1 MKYLKLYGTIIVLI
15 FVCQIS
21 FGQKLTLNDIESI
34 CTKSNWE
41 SVNQFLMNKN
51 WEYYE
56 SEKGNSEKYS
66 TITWSFNK
74 SYGDKAS
81 AWFYLYTYE
90 GFPNKISYSVFNK
103 PSYTA
108 IQKSLKS
115 KGYKL
120 QNSEIEDNELISTY
134 TNNRF
139 LLKITTE
146 KREKEDSYSSFDES
160 ITAYRFLLIK
170 KSSIYDPDNG
180 KKTDYYYGNTKQAEY
195 TMVNGKMNGALKV
208 YYENGRLKKTG
219 NYKNGFASGKFTE
232 YDENGNKT
240 FEYNLTNDKKNGKLI
255 SYENNKIS
263 YSTHYKDDV
272 QNGERIEYYYDAETG
287 RCNIKLIS
295 EYLDGEINGVKK
307 IVYVDEEK
315 RERTITKTYYSKG
328 LKNGYSQESK
338 GDSLIIANYLNNK
351 LNGNYKI
358 YVDVSRM
365 LIGGV
370 IKTDTT
376 KLALITKG
384 EYYNGIKTGYWKYYD
399 VTKTLR
405 EEGSYNN
412 GQKSNEWKRYYTSWS
427 DGNGGDLPY
436 SKKLYLIE
444 NYQND
449 KLNGLSIRYS
459 YLNKEKYKCSK
470 LDENNQ
476 PIDSCTRMVYEKVL
490 QKSNYKNNKLNGAFE
505 LKDSLDVLIAKG
517 NFVND
522 RKSGKWFHR
531 YEDEDFEGNPYTY
544 FMEGSYED
552 DEREGEW
559 IYYYTKGKINKTI
572 NYSNGE
578 FDGKFTEWN
587 NQNKPKE
594 IKRFDDGKFK
604 ELIVYDS
611 IGQQP
616 ERKFEIF
623 DEYSNRYKCR
633 FTQYFPNG
641 KISQVYWLK
650 KENEISHNWFEIS
663 FLLKLKENDKSVIYK
678 DGEYK
683 NYDTS
688 NRPLIIGEYFEES
701 KIGNWVYYYY
711 PQNIKI
717 KIEYDDNII
726 ISEKYL
732 DLNDAL
738 FTGEFTYINEEDNIK
753 EIRKIK
759 NGFRNGNTE
768 FIDINT
774 GKRVKK
780 VKYKDGKNK

>member
-1 MKYLKLYGTIIVLI
+1 MKNLKLNGIIIVLI
-15 FVCQIS
+15 FVCQIT
-21 FGQKLTLNDIESI
+21 FGQKLTLNDIENI

-103 PSYTA
+103 PSYSA

-134 TNNRF
+134 ANSKF

-195 TMVNGKMNGALKV
+195 TMVNGEMNGLLKV
-208 YYENGRLKKTG
+208 YYENGQLKKTG
-219 NYKNGFASGKFTE
+219 NYKNGSASGKFTE

-240 FEYNLTNDKKNGKLI
+240 FEYNQANGKKNGKLI
-255 SYENNKIS
+255 SYENNEIS
-263 YSTHYKDDV
+263 YSTHYIDDV
-272 QNGERIEYYYDAETG
+272 QNGERIEYYYDEETG
-287 RCNIKLIS
+287 RCYLKLIS
-295 EYLDGEINGVKK
+295 EFLDGELNGVKK

-315 RERTITKTYYSKG
+315 GDRTITKTYYSKG
-328 LKNGYSQESK
+328 LKSGYSQEAK
-338 GDSLIIANYLNNK
+338 GDSLIIANYLNDK
-351 LNGNYKI
+351 LNGNYKV

-365 LIGGV
+365 LVGGI

-384 EYYNGIKTGYWKYYD
+384 QYYDDYKSGHWKYYD

-405 EEGSYNN
+405 EEGNYNN
-412 GQKSNEWKRYYTSWS
+412 GQKSNEWKSYYTSWS
-427 DGNGGDLPY
+427 DENGNDLPY

-444 NYQND
+444 NYQQN
-449 KLNGLSIRYS
+449 KLNGLTTRYS

-476 PIDSCTRMVYEKVL
+476 PIDSCTRMVYQKVL
-490 QKSNYKNNKLNGAFE
+490 LKSNYKNNKLNGAFE
-505 LKDSLDVLIAKG
+505 LKDSLNILVAKG
-517 NFVND
+517 NFAND
-522 RKSGKWFHR
+522 QKVGKWFHR
-531 YEDEDFEGNPYTY
+531 YEDEDYDGNPYYY
-544 FMEGSYED
+544 FMEGSYD
-552 DEREGEW
+552 NDKREGEW
-559 IYYYTKGKINKTI
+559 IYYYKKGEINKTI

-587 NQNKPKE
+587 SQNKPKE
-594 IKRFDDGKFK
+594 IKRFDDGIFK
-604 ELIVYDS
+604 ELVVYDS
-611 IGQQP
+611 NGKQP
-616 ERKFEIF
+616 QRKFEIF

-633 FTQYFPNG
+633 FTQYFSNG
-641 KISQVYWLK
+641 KISQVYWVK
-650 KENEISHNWFEIS
+650 KDKDISHNWFEIS
-663 FLLKLKENDKSVIYK
+663 FLLKLKEKDKSLIYK

-683 NYDTS
+683 DFDIND
-688 NRPLIIGEYFEES
+688 RPLVIGEYFEES
-701 KIGNWVYYYY
+701 KIGDWIYYYY
-711 PQNIKI
+711 PQKIKI
-717 KIEYDDNII
+717 EIEYDDNINI
-726 ISEKYL
+726 EEKYFT
-732 DLNDAL
+732 LNNEKYSGD
-738 FTGEFTYINEEDNIK
+738 FTFIDNDKKIK
-753 EIRKIK
+753 EIRSIK
-759 NGFRNGNTE
+759 NGLRNGNTE

-774 GKRVKK
+774 GKRIKK
-780 VKYKDGKNK
+780 VKYKDGKIK